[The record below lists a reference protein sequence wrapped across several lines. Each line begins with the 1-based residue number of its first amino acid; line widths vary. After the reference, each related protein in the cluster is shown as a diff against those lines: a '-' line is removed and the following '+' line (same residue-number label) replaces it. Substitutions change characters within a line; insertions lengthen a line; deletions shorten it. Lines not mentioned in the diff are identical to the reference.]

1 MGRYNCDCSWD
12 SVSLTDSLI
21 QGWSKPS
28 DNYKD
33 GTTGCQPVVRAGEL
47 SYRTRCNESNP
58 RQANS
63 LSYNGSCTDWF
74 TATATESSSGSVAR
88 ATTATDDF
96 NRFRS
101 APLEWCCTD
110 RYTAA
115 STEFCSRRVRLSA
128 STTLRTPG
136 RLGCRLY

>member
-33 GTTGCQPVVRAGEL
+33 GTTGCQPVVAAGEL
-47 SYRTRCNESNP
+47 SYRTSVANRIRDRLSACRGSWRIILQNGCSESNS

-63 LSYNGSCTDWF
+63 LSYNRSTRNWF

-88 ATTATDDF
+88 AH
-96 NRFRS
+96 
-101 APLEWCCTD
+101 
-110 RYTAA
+110 
-115 STEFCSRRVRLSA
+115 
-128 STTLRTPG
+128 
-136 RLGCRLY
+136 